1 MTEEAS
7 PAMTPGLSQSSAR
20 YLEVA
25 IAAARLGGRILMEE
39 FARPVHISYKGDV
52 DLVTQADRR
61 SEDAVVAHLRREF
74 PEHAIVA
81 EEGGGREAKSE
92 VRWYVDP
99 LDGTTNFAHHFPQFA
114 VSIGVEQAGEL
125 LAGVVFNPANGELFS
140 AERGQGAR
148 LNGQPIHVSRVDR
161 LQTSLLGT
169 GFPTHKRTENPN
181 IHFYWQF
188 TLASHG
194 IRRVGAAALDLCMVA
209 CGRLDGFWEFGLKS
223 WDTAAG
229 VLIVREAGGRV
240 TDFEGRSFTPGDR
253 VCLATNGLIHDE
265 MCRKAAAIVAGAN
278 LEPLPKPSL

>member
-1 MTEEAS
+1 LTSTAQQEMK
-7 PAMTPGLSQSSAR
+7 R
-20 YLEVA
+20 YLDVA
-25 IAAARLGGRILMEE
+25 VAAAREGGSILMEE
-39 FARPVHISYKGDV
+39 FSRPVHISYKGDV

-61 SEDAVVAHLRREF
+61 SEDAVVARLRREF
-74 PEHAIVA
+74 PDHAIIA
-81 EEGGGREAKSE
+81 EEGGGRDAASE
-92 VRWYVDP
+92 FRWHVDP

-114 VSIGVEQAGEL
+114 VSIGLEQRGEL
-125 LAGVVFNPANGELFS
+125 LIGVVFNPANGELFS
-140 AERGQGAR
+140 AARGQGAQ
-148 LNGQPIHVSRVDR
+148 LNGQPIRVSHVDR
-161 LQTSLLGT
+161 LDISLLGT

-240 TDFEGRSFTPGDR
+240 TDFEGKPFAPGDR
-253 VCLATNGLIHDE
+253 VCLATNGLMHEE
-265 MCRKAAAIVAGAN
+265 MCRKAASIAAGAN
-278 LEPLPKPSL
+278 LEPLPKVAL